1 MSIFEITMLVCFGLS
16 WPISIVKSWR
26 SRQNGGKS
34 LFFLIVVIIGYMG
47 GILHK
52 LIYANDFVTILYFI
66 NMFMVMTDA
75 AIYLRNMKLEKKL
88 K

>member
-1 MSIFEITMLVCFGLS
+1 MSIYEVIMLVSFGLS

-34 LFFLIVVIIGYMG
+34 LFFLIVVIIGYIG

-66 NMFMVMTDA
+66 NLFMVMTDA
-75 AIYLRNMKLEKKL
+75 AIYLRNMKLEQKT
-88 K
+88 

>member
-1 MSIFEITMLVCFGLS
+1 MSIYEVIMLVSFGLS

-34 LFFLIVVIIGYMG
+34 LFFLIVVIIGYIG

-66 NMFMVMTDA
+66 NLFMVMTDA
-75 AIYLRNMKLEKKL
+75 AIYLRNMKLERKP
-88 K
+88 

>member
-1 MSIFEITMLVCFGLS
+1 MSIYEIIMLVSFGLS

-34 LFFLIVVIIGYMG
+34 LFFLIVVIIGYIG

-66 NMFMVMTDA
+66 NLFMVMTDA
-75 AIYLRNMKLEKKL
+75 AIYLRNMKLEQKP
-88 K
+88 

>member
-1 MSIFEITMLVCFGLS
+1 MSIYEVIMLVSFGLS
-16 WPISIVKSWR
+16 WPISIAKSWK

-34 LFFLIVVIIGYMG
+34 LFFLIVVIIGYIG

-66 NMFMVMTDA
+66 NLLMVMIDTSL
-75 AIYLRNMKLEKKL
+75 YFRNMKLEKAIN
-88 K
+88 